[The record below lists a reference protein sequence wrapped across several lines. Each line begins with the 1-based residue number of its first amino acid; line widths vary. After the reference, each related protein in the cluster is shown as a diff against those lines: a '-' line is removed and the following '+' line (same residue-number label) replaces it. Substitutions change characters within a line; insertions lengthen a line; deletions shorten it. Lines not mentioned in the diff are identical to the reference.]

1 MKKKLALFTSM
12 VLVATMIPFASFA
25 EKTDDFV
32 KVVNGIEQYGA
43 RDENKPVSF
52 TIDLGQDA
60 YLYRGMVEITLKN
73 AVTARVANPITA
85 KFVEGDKEVGIDTE
99 VTFEDKIKSEPLR
112 GNEDNFY
119 MRIGGSKDLR
129 NKGSENT
136 KLLITMR
143 LDFSNSS
150 LGDVDVIMK
159 DLGQE
164 GIGKKEFTIAKFT
177 GTMQRSMFVDVKDEK
192 TKVGKSGGA
201 LSEFNI
207 TRFDSLDSKNTNN
220 TVELKLPANIYFNS
234 KNTEVTL
241 DGKRTT
247 PTYKDD
253 NRTLMIKNV
262 SRDADKLVVKPY
274 VDVNEE
280 KISYGDVKLDINFY
294 SGSRSV
300 DGKTVTIGAV
310 TDSGAQVTVKE
321 KGKDKIPTLT
331 AGETKTVEVTLD
343 GVKGTFPK
351 NSIVNFK
358 LTGVDAV
365 YGKVTITDPKGKVMP
380 MGESLGK
387 SDKVNANEVYKN
399 KSFDFKILEDGIN
412 QIKFEMDITAGMM
425 EDGKSQ
431 LTMTQNG
438 SEINRTYIANVKSKA
453 TIETNMS
460 MVQKGTSFKGSDIIL
475 RESQAGSFEI
485 GDVLYFVFDR
495 ANMGFDISELKIT
508 ATQNVEFEKPKVNKD
523 GVLELKVT
531 RKSYNAPARID
542 ITGIKVYT
550 MENVVGGI
558 AKLRINLNKVDD
570 NTIYETDYVNILGGN
585 ISNITVFTIGSKTY
599 TVSGAYK
606 EASEAPYVKN
616 GYTMLPVRALA
627 ESLGLSSSWD
637 SQNKTA
643 TFTNSTKVAIVEL
656 GKNTMIVN
664 GTPIGLS
671 TPAELKNGVTMIE
684 LRGLASAFGVDIEW
698 NGAQK
703 TATVKS
709 K

>member
-12 VLVATMIPFASFA
+12 MLVATMIPFASFA

-32 KVVNGIEQYGA
+32 KVVNGIEEYGA

-52 TIDLGQDA
+52 TIDLGRDA
-60 YLYRGMVEITLKN
+60 YLDRGMVEITLKN

-85 KFVEGDKEVGIDTE
+85 KFIEGEKEVGLDTE
-99 VTFEDKIKSEPLR
+99 VTFEDKLKSEPLR

-119 MRIGGSKDLR
+119 MRIGGSENLR

-150 LGDVDVIMK
+150 LGDVNVVMK
-159 DLGQE
+159 DLAQE
-164 GIGKKEFTIAKFT
+164 GIGQKEFTIAEFS

-220 TVELKLPANIYFNS
+220 TVELKLPANVYFNL
-234 KNTEVTL
+234 KNTEVIL

-247 PTYKDD
+247 PSYTDD
-253 NRTLMIKNV
+253 NRTLVLKNV

-310 TDSGAQVTVKE
+310 TDSGAQLLVKE

-343 GVKGTFPK
+343 GVKGSFPK

-365 YGKVTITDPKGKVMP
+365 YGKVTITNPKGKVMP

-387 SDKVNANEVYKN
+387 SDKVNGNEVYKN
-399 KSFDFKILEDGIN
+399 KSFDLKILEDGMN

-431 LTMTQNG
+431 LIMTQNG
-438 SEINRTYIANVKSKA
+438 SEINRTDIANVKSKA
-453 TIETNMS
+453 TIETNIS

-475 RESQAGSFEI
+475 RETQAGSFEV

-495 ANMGFDISELKIT
+495 SNMGFDISDLKIN
-508 ATQNVEFEKPKVNKD
+508 ATQNVEFERPKVSKD
-523 GVLELKVT
+523 GVLELKVN
-531 RKSYNAPARID
+531 RKSYNGPARID

-550 MENVVGGI
+550 MENVVGGL
-558 AKLRINLNKVDD
+558 AKLKINLNKVDD
-570 NTIYETDYVNILGGN
+570 NTIYEADYVNILGSN
-585 ISNITVFTIGSKTY
+585 ISNVTVFTIGSKTY
-599 TVSGAYK
+599 TVSGSYK

-643 TFTNSTKVAIVEL
+643 TFTNSTKVAVVEL

-698 NGAQK
+698 NGSQK